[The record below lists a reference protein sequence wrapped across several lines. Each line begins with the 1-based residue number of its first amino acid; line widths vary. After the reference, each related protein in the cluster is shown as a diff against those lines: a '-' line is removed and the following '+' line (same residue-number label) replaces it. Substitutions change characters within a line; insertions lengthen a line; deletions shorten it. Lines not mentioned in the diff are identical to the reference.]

1 MLLDLLGVLLIVV
14 GLISAFARGRSI
26 VHPAGPHAASG
37 EPGGSPRTP
46 AAG

>member
-1 MLLDLLGVLLIVV
+1 MLLDLLGLLLIVV

-26 VHPAGPHAASG
+26 VHPAGPHAAPG
-37 EPGGSPRTP
+37 EPSHRTR

>member
-26 VHPAGPHAASG
+26 VHPGGPSG
-37 EPGGSPRTP
+37 EPGGSPR
-46 AAG
+46 ARA